1 MGFDEKA
8 ALMAAGADAIDKV
21 VNATCKGAGVVNDL
35 LNEHT
40 KRGETRKD
48 GSVDRVIKLDKAK
61 AENVGSYVDT
71 AMNALKTVGE
81 IYSKISE
88 SVTASK
94 KLKEQIERRK
104 SYFEHQKDLV
114 MKDMQQI
121 QVNHKEN
128 MKKIE
133 NDHEYRMKKEQDL
146 HDAEMKKIDI
156 VKDTVKDT
164 LGFIIELAKKDPT
177 NPFLCSS
184 INALTGSL
192 QSLNINSNISIEG

>member
-21 VNATCKGAGVVNDL
+21 VNAACKGAGMVNEL
-35 LNEHT
+35 VNEHT
-40 KRGETRKD
+40 RRGETRKD

-71 AMNALKTVGE
+71 AMNALKTVGD

-104 SYFEHQKDLV
+104 SYFEHQRDV
-114 MKDMQQI
+114 IMRDMQQI
-121 QVNHKEN
+121 QVNHEEN
-128 MKKIE
+128 MK
-133 NDHEYRMKKEQDL
+133 
-146 HDAEMKKIDI
+146 
-156 VKDTVKDT
+156 
-164 LGFIIELAKKDPT
+164 
-177 NPFLCSS
+177 
-184 INALTGSL
+184 
-192 QSLNINSNISIEG
+192 NI